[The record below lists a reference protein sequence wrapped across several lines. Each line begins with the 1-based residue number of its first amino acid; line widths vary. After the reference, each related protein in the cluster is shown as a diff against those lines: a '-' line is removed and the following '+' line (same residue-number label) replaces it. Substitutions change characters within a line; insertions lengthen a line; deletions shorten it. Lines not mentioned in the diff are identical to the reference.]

1 MSIYTQNQSKDKITS
16 VNGYWINTVSC
27 FNDNTDEKGVVIQL
41 TGLESMWYNHEENV
55 NHPEG
60 SDYPVNINVPFM
72 KLMRQRI
79 VDSILHRTGID
90 IRTFD
95 NVIHASISPG
105 RNPDGSIIEDSY
117 SAKIIRN
124 QQPETEQQGVFSEY
138 ALEGLLQQ

>member
-1 MSIYTQNQSKDKITS
+1 LNSIYTTNQSKDKTTS

-27 FNDNTDEKGVVIQL
+27 SNDNTDEPGITIQL

-60 SDYPVNINVPFM
+60 SEYPESINVPFM

-79 VDSILHRTGID
+79 VDSIIHRTGID

-95 NVIHASISPG
+95 NVIHASTSPG
-105 RNPDGSIIEDSY
+105 RNPDGSIIEHDHD
-117 SAKIIRN
+117 AHVIRN
-124 QQPETEQQGVFSEY
+124 V
-138 ALEGLLQQ
+138 A

>member
-16 VNGYWINTVSC
+16 VNGYWINTVCCS
-27 FNDNTDEKGVVIQL
+27 NNNTDEPGITIQL

-60 SDYPVNINVPFM
+60 SDYPESINVPFM

-79 VDSILHRTGID
+79 VDSIIHRTGID

-95 NVIHASISPG
+95 NVIHASTSPG
-105 RNPDGSIIEDSY
+105 RNPDGTIIEDVY
-117 SAKIIRN
+117 SKRVIRN
-124 QQPETEQQGVFSEY
+124 EQPQDGVFSEY
-138 ALEGLLQQ
+138 ALEGLENC

>member
-16 VNGYWINTVSC
+16 VDGFIINTVSC
-27 FNDNTDEKGVVIQL
+27 SNNNTDEPGVTIQL

-60 SDYPVNINVPFM
+60 SENPVNINVPFM

-95 NVIHASISPG
+95 NVIHASTSPG
-105 RNPDGSIIEDSY
+105 RNPDGSIIEHDHD
-117 SAKIIRN
+117 AHVIRN
-124 QQPETEQQGVFSEY
+124 V
-138 ALEGLLQQ
+138 A

>member
-27 FNDNTDEKGVVIQL
+27 SNNNTDEPGITIQL

-60 SDYPVNINVPFM
+60 SDYPESINVPFM

-79 VDSILHRTGID
+79 VDSIIHRTGID

-95 NVIHASISPG
+95 NVIHASTSPG
-105 RNPDGSIIEDSY
+105 RNPDGTIIEDVY
-117 SAKIIRN
+117 SKRVIRN
-124 QQPETEQQGVFSEY
+124 EQPQDGVFSEY
-138 ALEGLLQQ
+138 ALEGLENC